1 MICWES
7 SIFNVKILKMKSAL
21 RTLFVLISG
30 LFLGINALAQQGYN
44 PGNKVEDFSLSG
56 VGSSEY
62 RLSKTE
68 PTATVVVVIF
78 AGAVCEEVPTAM
90 DQIQLMYDLY
100 AKKGVDIVVIN
111 PNDAAQ
117 SPEDAESVLFD
128 RMMQKPVPYL
138 YLKDNDQTVAKK
150 FGVTKMPYAY
160 ILTKE
165 GEDFRVV
172 SKGAINANNKASA
185 DETAIGFISMEIQ
198 RVLNGEPV
206 EGILKENNGCPV
218 IWKKK

>member
-1 MICWES
+1 
-7 SIFNVKILKMKSAL
+7 MKSAL
-21 RTLFVLISG
+21 RILLVIMSGVLM
-30 LFLGINALAQQGYN
+30 GINAMAQQGYN

-165 GEDFRVV
+165 GDDFRVV
-172 SKGAINANNKASA
+172 SKGAIHAKGNTGE
-185 DETAIGFISMEIQ
+185 DETVLGFIAQSIQ
-198 RVLNGEPV
+198 QLLNGEVPDAV
-206 EGILKENNGCPV
+206 LKENNGCPV